1 MRLLDDNG
9 FALALTAGLATLTWI
24 TPANADGAYGRLGGD
39 VSLQGAVGASFGH
52 GPAVGVSASA
62 LYLVT
67 AGPYASADIALSDDA
82 RWAHLGNGRL
92 RSLST
97 GVELR
102 PLFVPR
108 FLKAAES
115 GRAFWDLV
123 LDSIGFRLGA
133 RFHPGSEARSLEL
146 GGLLDVPLGTT
157 FSGAFLGLS
166 VTKTVPGRAL
176 AGLRD
181 NPEETLFFG
190 VALGV
195 RGMLTTH
202 LVDFGDAAL
211 RR

>member
-1 MRLLDDNG
+1 M
-9 FALALTAGLATLTWI
+9 TLGW
-24 TPANADGAYGRLGGD
+24 AAAAHADGAYGRLGGD
-39 VSLQGAVGASFGH
+39 VSLQGSVGPTFGH

-67 AGPYASADIALSDDA
+67 AGPYVATDLALGDGA

-92 RSLST
+92 RSVTT

-102 PLFVPR
+102 PIFIPR
-108 FLKAAES
+108 FLKAMES

-123 LDSIGFRLGA
+123 LDSAGFRLGA
-133 RFHPGSEARSLEL
+133 RFHPGSEARSLEI
-146 GGLLDVPLGTT
+146 GGVLDVPLGTH

-176 AGLRD
+176 AGLGD